1 MGAGMLTDV
10 ELLRRMERAP
20 LRTARYADLGELG
33 SNIWRTLDRLAEQG
47 AVTRI
52 AKGVYTVPPAGE
64 DGRTWKP
71 TIETA
76 GLAVATARFGDRN
89 AVLMGIGA
97 ARHWTAIPR
106 AIGVTTVAV
115 PELRQPVRL
124 DDGGIVYMIPRD
136 LERLEAQLEDTELGD
151 GLVTTPRQTMYD
163 LLMRPNQGKL
173 PGEAR
178 EAAKNF
184 RGQVSGEDLV
194 EICEWYGRANG
205 AVREMIRDLENG
217 LFVD

>member
-1 MGAGMLTDV
+1 MLTDV

-20 LRTARYADLGELG
+20 LRTARYADLVELG
-33 SNIWRTLDRLAEQG
+33 SNVWRTLDRLAEHG

-52 AKGVYTVPPAGE
+52 AQGVYTVPPGGE
-64 DGRTWKP
+64 DGRIWKP
-71 TIETA
+71 TIEAA

-89 AVLMGIGA
+89 AILMGIGA

-106 AIGVTTVAV
+106 AIAVTTVAV
-115 PELRQPVRL
+115 PQLRQPVRL

-136 LERLEAQLEDTELGD
+136 LDRLDAQLETTELGE
-151 GLVTTPRQTMYD
+151 GLVTTPGQTMYD

-173 PGEAR
+173 PDEAR
-178 EAAKNF
+178 EAAKNL
-184 RGQVSGEDLV
+184 RGQVSGDDLV
-194 EICEWYGRANG
+194 EICERYGRANTG
-205 AVREMIRDLENG
+205 VREMIRDLGNG